1 MNTVVNLVVINCIG
15 KKWIYF
21 RWKRPENQNEIQ
33 SGGQREWLLDITSG
47 IEHISSSERGAEVG
61 ISRKT
66 KSLSTWMTVRIID
79 HLVVHKT
86 FFLNYIRFKNQAKS
100 LIKFLL
106 KIVGEKESFDRE
118 FQEKT
123 KESMRGLEYRRRGE
137 RSDRRALPPA
147 SKKRDYRDRERN

>member
-1 MNTVVNLVVINCIG
+1 MAVGHHIRDRAHIIERTRRRGGDIE
-15 KKWIYF
+15 
-21 RWKRPENQNEIQ
+21 ENQELINLDDSKNYWSSCWLAQDIFLELHLFQKFEI
-33 SGGQREWLLDITSG
+33 
-47 IEHISSSERGAEVG
+47 
-61 ISRKT
+61 
-66 KSLSTWMTVRIID
+66 
-79 HLVVHKT
+79 
-86 FFLNYIRFKNQAKS
+86 KNQAKS

>member
-1 MNTVVNLVVINCIG
+1 MNIFQVKETR
-15 KKWIYF
+15 KSE
-21 RWKRPENQNEIQ
+21 R
-33 SGGQREWLLDITSG
+33 D
-47 IEHISSSERGAEVG
+47 SERGTERMAVG
-61 ISRKT
+61 HHIRD
-66 KSLSTWMTVRIID
+66 RAHIIERTRRRGGD
-79 HLVVHKT
+79 IEENQELINLDDSKNYWSSCCAQDIFPELHLFQK
-86 FFLNYIRFKNQAKS
+86 FEIKNQAKS